1 MKGKLAA
8 ANITQIINELKK
20 ISSLNK
26 RKKDKYISKL
36 EELHKLYINIEI
48 DEKFKIQ
55 YNRMNAKGKEVIKE
69 LKSTKEKNKIE
80 SVIEVY
86 TRYLTASL
94 CDFQGKTI
102 NLRKYITS
110 FLFCAMLF
118 LALTPQFF
126 GFFLPIL
133 FFIPIYIGLKGVK
146 QRTMTGF
153 YMTMSVI
160 PVAFMT
166 AVTWIRYG
174 INVKQ
179 DYVASLKMIVDS
191 GISQNLAEILIV
203 TGPVLGCVL
212 FIFALKL
219 KIYLYKGFKSS
230 YFFGKIKYWI

>member
-26 RKKDKYISKL
+26 IKKDKYISKL

-203 TGPVLGCVL
+203 TGPVRGCVL
-212 FIFALKL
+212 FIFAS
-219 KIYLYKGFKSS
+219 IQLYQG
-230 YFFGKIKYWI
+230 IKTKDLFI

>member
-8 ANITQIINELKK
+8 TNITQIINELKK

-26 RKKDKYISKL
+26 IKKDKYISKL

-55 YNRMNAKGKEVIKE
+55 YNRMNEKGKEVIKE

-191 GISQNLAEILIV
+191 GISQSLAEILIV

-212 FIFALKL
+212 FIFAS
-219 KIYLYKGFKSS
+219 IQLYQG
-230 YFFGKIKYWI
+230 IKTKDLFI

>member
-166 AVTWIRYG
+166 DVTWIRYG

-212 FIFALKL
+212 FIFAS
-219 KIYLYKGFKSS
+219 IQLYQG
-230 YFFGKIKYWI
+230 IKTKDLFI

>member
-26 RKKDKYISKL
+26 IKKDKYISKL

-80 SVIEVY
+80 SVIEIY

-212 FIFALKL
+212 FIFAS
-219 KIYLYKGFKSS
+219 IQLYQG
-230 YFFGKIKYWI
+230 IKTKDLFI

>member
-1 MKGKLAA
+1 MKGNLTAT
-8 ANITQIINELKK
+8 NIKQIIDELKK
-20 ISSLNK
+20 INSLNE
-26 RKKDKYISKL
+26 KKKNKYILNL
-36 EELHKLYINIEI
+36 EDLYKSYMEIEI
-48 DEKFKIQ
+48 DEKFKAQ
-55 YNRMNAKGKEVIKE
+55 YNQMNEKGKDLIKE
-69 LKSTKEKNKIE
+69 LKTSKEKNKIE
-80 SVIEVY
+80 SGIEVY
-86 TRYLTASL
+86 TRYLRASL
-94 CDFQGKTI
+94 CDFQGKTV

-110 FLFCAMLF
+110 FLFSSMLF

-179 DYVASLKMIVDS
+179 DYVGALEMIVNS
-191 GISQNLAEILIV
+191 GISQKLAQILIV
-203 TGPVLGCVL
+203 AGPVLGCVL
-212 FIFALKL
+212 FIFASMQ
-219 KIYLYKGFKSS
+219 LYRGVKSKDL
-230 YFFGKIKYWI
+230 FI

>member
-8 ANITQIINELKK
+8 ANITQIINGLKK

-191 GISQNLAEILIV
+191 GISQNLAEIIIV

-212 FIFALKL
+212 FIFAS
-219 KIYLYKGFKSS
+219 IQLYQG
-230 YFFGKIKYWI
+230 IKTKDLFI

>member
-102 NLRKYITS
+102 ILRKYITS

-191 GISQNLAEILIV
+191 GISQNLAEIIIV

-212 FIFALKL
+212 FIFAS
-219 KIYLYKGFKSS
+219 IQLYQG
-230 YFFGKIKYWI
+230 IKTKDLFI

>member
-1 MKGKLAA
+1 MKGKLAT

-26 RKKDKYISKL
+26 IKKDKYISKL

-212 FIFALKL
+212 FIFAS
-219 KIYLYKGFKSS
+219 IQLYQG
-230 YFFGKIKYWI
+230 IKTKDLFI

>member
-203 TGPVLGCVL
+203 TVPVLGCVL
-212 FIFALKL
+212 FIFAS
-219 KIYLYKGFKSS
+219 IQLYQG
-230 YFFGKIKYWI
+230 IKTKDLFI

>member
-26 RKKDKYISKL
+26 IKKDKYISKL

-174 INVKQ
+174 INLKQ

-212 FIFALKL
+212 FIFAS
-219 KIYLYKGFKSS
+219 IQLYQG
-230 YFFGKIKYWI
+230 IKTKDLFI

>member
-26 RKKDKYISKL
+26 IKKDKYISKL

-55 YNRMNAKGKEVIKE
+55 YNRMNEKGKEVIKE

-146 QRTMTGF
+146 QRTITGF

-212 FIFALKL
+212 FIFAS
-219 KIYLYKGFKSS
+219 IQLYQG
-230 YFFGKIKYWI
+230 IKTKDLFI

>member
-36 EELHKLYINIEI
+36 EEFHKLYINIEI

-212 FIFALKL
+212 FIFAS
-219 KIYLYKGFKSS
+219 IQLYQG
-230 YFFGKIKYWI
+230 IKTKDLFI

>member
-212 FIFALKL
+212 FIFAS
-219 KIYLYKGFKSS
+219 IQLYQGVKTKDLF
-230 YFFGKIKYWI
+230 I

>member
-1 MKGKLAA
+1 MQGKFAA
-8 ANITQIINELKK
+8 ANITQIISELKK

-26 RKKDKYISKL
+26 KKKDKYISKL
-36 EELHKLYINIEI
+36 EELYKSYINIEI

-179 DYVASLKMIVDS
+179 DYVASIKMIVES

-212 FIFALKL
+212 FIFAS
-219 KIYLYKGFKSS
+219 IQLYQG
-230 YFFGKIKYWI
+230 IKTKDLFI

>member
-1 MKGKLAA
+1 MKGKLDE
-8 ANITQIINELKK
+8 ANITHIINELKK

-26 RKKDKYISKL
+26 IKKDKYISKL

-212 FIFALKL
+212 FIFAS
-219 KIYLYKGFKSS
+219 IQLYQG
-230 YFFGKIKYWI
+230 IKTKDLFI

>member
-26 RKKDKYISKL
+26 IKKDKYISKL

-212 FIFALKL
+212 FIFAS
-219 KIYLYKGFKSS
+219 IQLYQG
-230 YFFGKIKYWI
+230 IKVLLFL

>member
-8 ANITQIINELKK
+8 TNITQIINELKK

-36 EELHKLYINIEI
+36 EELHKSYINIEI

-55 YNRMNAKGKEVIKE
+55 YNRMNEKGKEVIKE

-153 YMTMSVI
+153 YMTMSAI

-191 GISQNLAEILIV
+191 GISQSLAEILIV

-212 FIFALKL
+212 FIFAS
-219 KIYLYKGFKSS
+219 IQLYQG
-230 YFFGKIKYWI
+230 IKTKDLFI

>member
-8 ANITQIINELKK
+8 TNITQIINELKK

-36 EELHKLYINIEI
+36 EELYKSYINIEI

-55 YNRMNAKGKEVIKE
+55 YNRMNEKGKEVIKE

-191 GISQNLAEILIV
+191 GISQSLAEILIV

-212 FIFALKL
+212 FIFAS
-219 KIYLYKGFKSS
+219 IQLYQG
-230 YFFGKIKYWI
+230 IKTKDLFI

>member
-26 RKKDKYISKL
+26 IKKDKYISKL

-133 FFIPIYIGLKGVK
+133 LGLKGVK

-212 FIFALKL
+212 FIFAS
-219 KIYLYKGFKSS
+219 IQLYQG
-230 YFFGKIKYWI
+230 IKTKDLFI

>member
-1 MKGKLAA
+1 MKGKVAA

-26 RKKDKYISKL
+26 KKKDKYISKL

-212 FIFALKL
+212 FIFAS
-219 KIYLYKGFKSS
+219 IQLYQG
-230 YFFGKIKYWI
+230 IKTKDLFI

>member
-26 RKKDKYISKL
+26 KKKDKYISKL

-212 FIFALKL
+212 FIFAS
-219 KIYLYKGFKSS
+219 IQLYQGIKTKDLFIKGL
-230 YFFGKIKYWI
+230 

>member
-26 RKKDKYISKL
+26 KKKDKYISKL
-36 EELHKLYINIEI
+36 EELYKSYINIEI

-166 AVTWIRYG
+166 DVTWIRYG

-212 FIFALKL
+212 FIFAS
-219 KIYLYKGFKSS
+219 IQLYQG
-230 YFFGKIKYWI
+230 IKTKDLFI

>member
-26 RKKDKYISKL
+26 KKKDKYISKL
-36 EELHKLYINIEI
+36 EELYKSYINIEI

-110 FLFCAMLF
+110 FLFCAMIF

-212 FIFALKL
+212 FIFAS
-219 KIYLYKGFKSS
+219 IQLYQG
-230 YFFGKIKYWI
+230 IKTKDLFI

>member
-8 ANITQIINELKK
+8 TNITQIINELKK

-36 EELHKLYINIEI
+36 EELHKSYINIEI

-212 FIFALKL
+212 FIFAS
-219 KIYLYKGFKSS
+219 IQLYQG
-230 YFFGKIKYWI
+230 IKTKDLFI

>member
-26 RKKDKYISKL
+26 IKKDKYISKL
-36 EELHKLYINIEI
+36 EKLHKLYINIEI

-212 FIFALKL
+212 FIFAS
-219 KIYLYKGFKSS
+219 IQLYQG
-230 YFFGKIKYWI
+230 IKTKDLFI

>member
-26 RKKDKYISKL
+26 IKKDKYISKL

-86 TRYLTASL
+86 TRYLTATL

-212 FIFALKL
+212 FIFAS
-219 KIYLYKGFKSS
+219 IQLYQG
-230 YFFGKIKYWI
+230 IKTKDLFI

>member
-26 RKKDKYISKL
+26 IKKDKYISKL

-133 FFIPIYIGLKGVK
+133 FFIPIYIGLKGVR

-212 FIFALKL
+212 FIFAS
-219 KIYLYKGFKSS
+219 IQLYQG
-230 YFFGKIKYWI
+230 IKTKDLFI

>member
-110 FLFCAMLF
+110 FLYCAMLF

-212 FIFALKL
+212 FIFAS
-219 KIYLYKGFKSS
+219 IQLYQG
-230 YFFGKIKYWI
+230 IKTKDLFI

>member
-26 RKKDKYISKL
+26 IKKDKYISKL

-102 NLRKYITS
+102 YLRKYITS

-212 FIFALKL
+212 FIFAS
-219 KIYLYKGFKSS
+219 IQLYQG
-230 YFFGKIKYWI
+230 IKTKDLFI

>member
-1 MKGKLAA
+1 MC
-8 ANITQIINELKK
+8 
-20 ISSLNK
+20 
-26 RKKDKYISKL
+26 
-36 EELHKLYINIEI
+36 
-48 DEKFKIQ
+48 
-55 YNRMNAKGKEVIKE
+55 NAI
-69 LKSTKEKNKIE
+69 
-80 SVIEVY
+80 
-86 TRYLTASL
+86 
-94 CDFQGKTI
+94 
-102 NLRKYITS
+102 
-110 FLFCAMLF
+110 

-203 TGPVLGCVL
+203 TGQYLGVCYL
-212 FIFALKL
+212 YLHQYNYIKGLKL

>member
-26 RKKDKYISKL
+26 IKKDKYISKL

-166 AVTWIRYG
+166 DVTWIRYG

-212 FIFALKL
+212 FIFAS
-219 KIYLYKGFKSS
+219 IQLYQG
-230 YFFGKIKYWI
+230 IKTKDLFI

>member
-26 RKKDKYISKL
+26 IKKDKYISKL

-212 FIFALKL
+212 FIFASIQ
-219 KIYLYKGFKSS
+219 IYQG
-230 YFFGKIKYWI
+230 IKTKDLFI

>member
-203 TGPVLGCVL
+203 TCPVLVCVL
-212 FIFALKL
+212 FIFAS
-219 KIYLYKGFKSS
+219 IQLYQG
-230 YFFGKIKYWI
+230 IKTKDLFI

>member
-133 FFIPIYIGLKGVK
+133 YFIPIYIGLKGVK

-212 FIFALKL
+212 FIFAS
-219 KIYLYKGFKSS
+219 IQLYQG
-230 YFFGKIKYWI
+230 IKTKDLFI

>member
-26 RKKDKYISKL
+26 IKKDKYISKL

-212 FIFALKL
+212 FIFAS
-219 KIYLYKGFKSS
+219 IQLYQG
-230 YFFGKIKYWI
+230 IKTKALFI

>member
-26 RKKDKYISKL
+26 IKKDKYISKL

-212 FIFALKL
+212 FIFAA
-219 KIYLYKGFKSS
+219 IQLYQG
-230 YFFGKIKYWI
+230 IKTKDLFI

>member
-55 YNRMNAKGKEVIKE
+55 YNRMNEKGKEVIKE

-146 QRTMTGF
+146 QRTITGF

-212 FIFALKL
+212 FIFAS
-219 KIYLYKGFKSS
+219 IQLYQG
-230 YFFGKIKYWI
+230 IKTKDLFI

>member
-26 RKKDKYISKL
+26 RRKDKYISKL
-36 EELHKLYINIEI
+36 EELHKSYINIEI

-55 YNRMNAKGKEVIKE
+55 YNRMNEKGKEVIKE

-86 TRYLTASL
+86 TRYITASL

-133 FFIPIYIGLKGVK
+133 FFIPIYLGLKGVK

-212 FIFALKL
+212 FIFAS
-219 KIYLYKGFKSS
+219 IQLYQG
-230 YFFGKIKYWI
+230 IKTKDLFI

>member
-26 RKKDKYISKL
+26 IKKDKYISKI

-212 FIFALKL
+212 FIFAS
-219 KIYLYKGFKSS
+219 IQLYQG
-230 YFFGKIKYWI
+230 IKTKDLFI